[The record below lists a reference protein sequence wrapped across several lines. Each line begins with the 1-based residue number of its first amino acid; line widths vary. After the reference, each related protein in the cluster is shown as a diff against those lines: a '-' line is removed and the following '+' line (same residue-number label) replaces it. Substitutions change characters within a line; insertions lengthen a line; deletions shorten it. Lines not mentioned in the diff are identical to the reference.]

1 MALKTRFNAELK
13 EVSESYGRAII
24 RGLEENL
31 IYLGKSASGDLIKSL
46 EVEVV
51 QDDGKSVIRLS
62 AKDYLRWVD
71 QGRLGA
77 GTKDKPG
84 PKPLQKLPN
93 LDSLSKWMSLKG
105 ISQRYLFG
113 VAQNIR
119 IKGIK
124 KTDVVKK
131 TLTEVE
137 KEYKQKF
144 DKHLEKIIGVVIVN
158 DIFNQT
164 NTKGQIIPKNL
175 RA

>member
-1 MALKTRFNAELK
+1 MSLKTRFNAELK
-13 EVSESYGRAII
+13 TVSNAYGDAIVKAMGVNLRA
-24 RGLEENL
+24 
-31 IYLGKSASGDLIKSL
+31 LGKSATGSLIKSL

-62 AKDYLRWVD
+62 AEDYLRWVD
-71 QGRLGA
+71 QGR
-77 GTKDKPG
+77 KPG
-84 PKPLQKLPN
+84 GKYPPLHAI
-93 LDSLSKWMSLKG
+93 SKWVKLKG
-105 ISQRYLFG
+105 ISQRAVFPI
-113 VAQNIR
+113 AKKIAEE
-119 IKGIK
+119 GIK

-131 TLTEVE
+131 TITETE
-137 KEYKQKF
+137 RRYKKVF